1 MEFGLA
7 LGSGEKK
14 KEVRKDPHTCGLT
27 GFGNALGAFLSFLRN
42 DKFGLSVINF

>member
-27 GFGNALGAFLSFLRN
+27 GFGNALGFEEFLRN